1 MIDITSL
8 DPCPQPNGRRRENS
22 FAVISI
28 IKAMIIATGS
38 SLLGC
43 GSAIISDYQGRSPAF
58 TPEAFFNG
66 TLTAHGIVKDFS
78 GTAIRHFQADITG
91 CWRDG
96 VGTLYED
103 FTFDDGEEQTRIW
116 TLTPSGDQT
125 FIGTAGD
132 VVGEGLARWEGNA
145 MFLDYTLRI
154 ELENGPIDVRIDD
167 RMYRVSDNIVI
178 NESKMRKFGI
188 GVGDILLTLIR
199 HPEIEANC
207 SSV

>member
-43 GSAIISDYQGRSPAF
+43 SSATISDFQGRSPAF
-58 TPEAFFNG
+58 APEAFFNG

-78 GTAIRHFQADITG
+78 GTASRHFQADITG

>member
-43 GSAIISDYQGRSPAF
+43 SSATISDFQGRSPAF
-58 TPEAFFNG
+58 APEAFFNG

-78 GTAIRHFQADITG
+78 GAANRHFQADITG

-132 VVGEGLARWEGNA
+132 VVGEGLASWEGNA

-207 SSV
+207 SSA

>member
-43 GSAIISDYQGRSPAF
+43 GSATISDYQGRSPAF
-58 TPEAFFNG
+58 TPEAFFDG

-96 VGTLYED
+96 VGTLDED

-116 TLTPSGDQT
+116 TLTPNGDQT

-199 HPEIEANC
+199 HPEIEADC

>member
-22 FAVISI
+22 FAVMSI
-28 IKAMIIATGS
+28 IKAMIIVTGS

-43 GSAIISDYQGRSPAF
+43 GSATISDYQGRSPAF

-96 VGTLYED
+96 VGTLDED

-116 TLTPSGDQT
+116 TLTPNGDQT

-199 HPEIEANC
+199 HPEVEADC

>member
-43 GSAIISDYQGRSPAF
+43 SSATISDFQGRSPAF
-58 TPEAFFNG
+58 APEAFFNG

-103 FTFDDGEEQTRIW
+103 FTFDDSEEQTRIW

>member
-22 FAVISI
+22 FAVMSI
-28 IKAMIIATGS
+28 IKAMIIVTGS

-43 GSAIISDYQGRSPAF
+43 GSATISDYQGRSPAF

-96 VGTLYED
+96 VGTLDED

-116 TLTPSGDQT
+116 TLTPNGDQT

-207 SSV
+207 SSA

>member
-8 DPCPQPNGRRRENS
+8 DPRPQPNGRRRENS

-43 GSAIISDYQGRSPAF
+43 GSATISDYQGRSPAF
-58 TPEAFFNG
+58 APEAFFNG

-116 TLTPSGDQT
+116 TLTPNGDQT

-199 HPEIEANC
+199 HPEIEADC
-207 SSV
+207 SRA

>member
-22 FAVISI
+22 FAFISI

-43 GSAIISDYQGRSPAF
+43 GSATISDYQGRSPAF

-96 VGTLYED
+96 VGTLDED
-103 FTFDDGEEQTRIW
+103 FTFDDGEQQTRIW
-116 TLTPSGDQT
+116 TLTPNGDQT

-199 HPEIEANC
+199 HPEVEADC

>member
-22 FAVISI
+22 FAVMSI

-43 GSAIISDYQGRSPAF
+43 GSATISDYQGRSPAF
-58 TPEAFFNG
+58 TPEAFFDG

-96 VGTLYED
+96 VGTLDED
-103 FTFDDGEEQTRIW
+103 FTFDDGEQQTRIW
-116 TLTPSGDQT
+116 TLTPNGDQT

-199 HPEIEANC
+199 HPEIEADC

>member
-43 GSAIISDYQGRSPAF
+43 SSATISDFQGRSPAF
-58 TPEAFFNG
+58 APEAFFNG

-78 GTAIRHFQADITG
+78 GAANRHFQADITG

-103 FTFDDGEEQTRIW
+103 FTFDEGEEQTRIW

-132 VVGEGLARWEGNA
+132 VVGEGLASWEGNA

-207 SSV
+207 SSA

>member
-43 GSAIISDYQGRSPAF
+43 SSATISDFQGRSPAF
-58 TPEAFFNG
+58 APEAFFNG

-103 FTFDDGEEQTRIW
+103 FTFDDGDEQTRIW

>member
-22 FAVISI
+22 FAVMSI
-28 IKAMIIATGS
+28 IKAMIIVTGS

-43 GSAIISDYQGRSPAF
+43 GSATISDYQGRSPAF

-96 VGTLYED
+96 VGTLDED

-116 TLTPSGDQT
+116 TLTPNGDQT

-199 HPEIEANC
+199 HPEIEADC

>member
-43 GSAIISDYQGRSPAF
+43 SSATISDFQGRSPAF
-58 TPEAFFNG
+58 APEAFFNG